1 MIRFFKTALLIA
13 SVFSLTVFYGCKG
26 NDVTDNSGNE
36 KINKDRKDNGS
47 KDGKNDGG
55 ETANDYP
62 EWFLNQPKADDAIFA
77 VGVAQKQNPQ
87 LARDTAIARA
97 RNEIARVIK
106 VKVSTMTKDFLEE
119 AGTGN
124 SSQSLE
130 FTQIVSKQISDNVI
144 SGSQVD
150 KVKVDKTTEPN
161 TFYAL
166 VKLDLKDLAKSID
179 EIVKSNA
186 NAYSK
191 LSANKAFEE
200 LADEIKKLKSE
211 EIGKTNVIT
220 DGDK

>member
-1 MIRFFKTALLIA
+1 MLLAILLLA
-13 SVFSLTVFYGCKG
+13 ISSCAGDNETKE
-26 NDVTDNSGNE
+26 NDANTKNDKSSRNQKIE
-36 KINKDRKDNGS
+36 KIDQNESG
-47 KDGKNDGG
+47 
-55 ETANDYP
+55 NDYP
-62 EWFLNQPKADDAIFA
+62 EWFLNQPKADGTIFA
-77 VGVAQKQNPQ
+77 VGVAKKQNPQ

-150 KVKVDKTTEPN
+150 KVKIDKTTDPD
-161 TFYAL
+161 TYYAL
-166 VKLDLKDLAKSID
+166 VKLDLKDLAKSVDDIM
-179 EIVKSNA
+179 KSNA
-186 NAYSK
+186 VAYSK

-200 LADEIKKLKSE
+200 LADEIKKMKASE
-211 EIGKTNVIT
+211 IDTPKIIN
-220 DGDK
+220 DDY